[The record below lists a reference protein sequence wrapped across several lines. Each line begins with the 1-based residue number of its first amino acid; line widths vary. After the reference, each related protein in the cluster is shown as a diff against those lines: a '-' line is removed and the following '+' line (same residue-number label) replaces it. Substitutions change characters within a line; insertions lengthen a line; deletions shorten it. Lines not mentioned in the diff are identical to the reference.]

1 MRFKQ
6 IIREQSDFVEVA
18 KTSEIERGK
27 MKRVEIQGVDILIA
41 NVDGRFYALDD
52 RCGHMNAM
60 LSMGTL
66 TGNIV
71 TCPFHFAEF
80 DVTTGKR
87 TKDPHEESF
96 GNLDKL
102 PEDMQKFLVYAKK
115 LVDPVKSYVIQYY
128 KRQTKE
134 ITILTKGLTAND
146 DFLLLEL
153 FDAGKRGQIPPRIRN
168 HPRFFR
174 FGRPFFRTAFELC

>member
-27 MKRVEIQGVDILIA
+27 MKRVEVQSVDILIA
-41 NVDGRFYALDD
+41 NVDGKFYALDD

-102 PEDMQKFLVYAKK
+102 PEDMQKFLIYAKK
-115 LVDPVKSYVIQYY
+115 LVDPVKSYDIQTHEV
-128 KRQTKE
+128 KVEESK
-134 ITILTKGLTAND
+134 IFIKL
-146 DFLLLEL
+146 
-153 FDAGKRGQIPPRIRN
+153 
-168 HPRFFR
+168 
-174 FGRPFFRTAFELC
+174 

>member
-1 MRFKQ
+1 MKLLLCTEDLSIRTSFFSTGVAVQLRFKQ
-6 IIREQSDFVEVA
+6 TITEESDFVEVA

-27 MKRVEIQGVDILIA
+27 MKRVAVKGVDILIA
-41 NVDGRFYALDD
+41 NVDGNFYALDD

-71 TCPFHFAEF
+71 VCPFHFAEF

-102 PEDMQKFLVYAKK
+102 PEDMQKFLIYAKK
-115 LVDPVKSYVIQYY
+115 LVDPVKSYDV
-128 KRQTKE
+128 QTHVVKVE
-134 ITILTKGLTAND
+134 GEKI
-146 DFLLLEL
+146 F
-153 FDAGKRGQIPPRIRN
+153 IR
-168 HPRFFR
+168 
-174 FGRPFFRTAFELC
+174 L